1 MVKCSFSHWPFLA
14 SIISC
19 FWGYDK
25 EDRGEYACFQEW
37 LQVNPRLFT
46 WDQPLTVTLNKY
58 INVVVLTIK
67 KKKKLQ
73 IIMAMPR
80 AVGAVL
86 SMLISGIGALLTTVQ
101 RLLKA
106 GPRQVLQQM
115 SALVAPSTMPG
126 TLEQLRNV
134 AACFLHHH
142 FLVLQ
147 CSGEWGLQGSAAYRE
162 QGVGCSPL
170 FLDSGMAPLHWAWDS
185 VNDKA
190 DLTA

>member
-1 MVKCSFSHWPFLA
+1 MASGEPQTVHMRPATYSNVKQIHKCS
-14 SIISC
+14 
-19 FWGYDK
+19 G
-25 EDRGEYACFQEW
+25 
-37 LQVNPRLFT
+37 VNH
-46 WDQPLTVTLNKY
+46 
-58 INVVVLTIK
+58 K

-115 SALVAPSTMPG
+115 SALVAPGTMPG
-126 TLEQLRNV
+126 TLEKLRNV

>member
-1 MVKCSFSHWPFLA
+1 
-14 SIISC
+14 
-19 FWGYDK
+19 
-25 EDRGEYACFQEW
+25 
-37 LQVNPRLFT
+37 
-46 WDQPLTVTLNKY
+46 
-58 INVVVLTIK
+58 
-67 KKKKLQ
+67 
-73 IIMAMPR
+73 MAMPR

-134 AACFLHHH
+134 AACFLHCH

-147 CSGEWGLQGSAAYRE
+147 CSGEWGLQGSAAYR
-162 QGVGCSPL
+162 GARLTGSRAWVAAPCS
-170 FLDSGMAPLHWAWDS
+170 
-185 VNDKA
+185 
-190 DLTA
+190 

>member
-1 MVKCSFSHWPFLA
+1 
-14 SIISC
+14 
-19 FWGYDK
+19 
-25 EDRGEYACFQEW
+25 
-37 LQVNPRLFT
+37 
-46 WDQPLTVTLNKY
+46 
-58 INVVVLTIK
+58 
-67 KKKKLQ
+67 
-73 IIMAMPR
+73 MAMPR

-185 VNDKA
+185 VSDKA